1 MNIGAAAK
9 ASGLSAKMIRYY
21 ESIGLLP
28 AAGRNA
34 NGYRHYSA
42 SELKQ
47 LSFIKRAR
55 LLGFTLDEVGQL
67 LALWQDG
74 QRASS
79 DVKALASGHI
89 AELNEKI
96 SELIGLRDSLQELVH
111 NCHGDE
117 RPDCP
122 IIKELESGCGRTRE

>member
-42 SELKQ
+42 AELQQ

-67 LALWQDG
+67 LALWQNG

-79 DVKALASGHI
+79 DVKALAAGHI
-89 AELNEKI
+89 NELNNKI
-96 SELIGLRDSLQELVH
+96 AELIGLRDSLQQLVH
-111 NCHGDE
+111 NCHGDD

-122 IIKELESGCGRTRE
+122 IIKELESGCGRSW

>member
-42 SELKQ
+42 AELQQ

-67 LALWQDG
+67 LALWQNG

-79 DVKALASGHI
+79 DVKALAAGHI
-89 AELNEKI
+89 NELNNKI
-96 SELIGLRDSLQELVH
+96 AELIGLRDSLQELVR
-111 NCHGDE
+111 NCHGDD

-122 IIKELESGCGRTRE
+122 IIKELESGFGRVC

>member
-28 AAGRNA
+28 AAVRNA

-42 SELKQ
+42 TELQQ

-67 LALWQDG
+67 LALWQNG

-79 DVKALASGHI
+79 DVKALAAGHI
-89 AELNEKI
+89 SELNNKI
-96 SELIGLRDSLQELVH
+96 AELIGLRDSLQELMH
-111 NCHGDE
+111 SCHGDE

-122 IIKELESGCGRTRE
+122 ILKALESDNGCA